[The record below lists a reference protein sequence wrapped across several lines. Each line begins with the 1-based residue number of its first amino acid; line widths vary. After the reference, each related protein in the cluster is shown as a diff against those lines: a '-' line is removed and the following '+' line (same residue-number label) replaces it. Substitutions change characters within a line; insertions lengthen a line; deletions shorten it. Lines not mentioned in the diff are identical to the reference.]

1 MPESAYQGPERRRFP
16 RIPFWYIVRYKVY
29 TPAKELLPKLFT
41 SRSKNLSLG
50 GILLETNHYYPV
62 STMLELE
69 FDVPIDTQHHVYAKV
84 IGNVVR
90 CNVIEQDK
98 AFDTAVE
105 FISIPSEYR
114 TSIMRLINAFA

>member
-1 MPESAYQGPERRRFP
+1 MTIPYHGPERRRFV
-16 RIPFWYIVRYKVY
+16 RIPFWYIVRYRIYSPNKKLQ
-29 TPAKELLPKLFT
+29 PELLT

-50 GILLETNHYYPV
+50 GILLETNHFYPV

-105 FISIPSEYR
+105 FVSIPSEYR
-114 TSIMRLINAFA
+114 SSILRLINAFA

>member
-1 MPESAYQGPERRRFP
+1 MTSPYQGPERRRFP
-16 RIPFWYIVRYKVY
+16 RIPFWYIVKYRVY
-29 TPAKELLPKLFT
+29 TPTKKLLPELLT

-50 GILLETNHYYPV
+50 GILLETNHFYPV

-69 FDVPIDTQHHVYAKV
+69 FDVPIDTQHHIYAKV

-90 CNVIEQDK
+90 SNVIEQDK

-114 TSIMRLINAFA
+114 SSVLRLINAFA